1 MKKIRLGNDI
11 QFNWSLFNSEGEP
24 YNIEGADLRIT
35 YTTFRGVTEVTDFS
49 VSGNVVSWIFKGK
62 DQKVLGDYII
72 TLQKNAG
79 EDGMITIDKCSAF
92 RLVARSCDTGGEDT
106 CSHLKVETVELQSE
120 VDGVIVD
127 PVIPE
132 IGENG
137 NWFVNGKDT
146 GKPSKGEDGKAFT
159 YDDFTP
165 EQIEELQKPAT
176 DAADSLLRLEKAIE
190 SAEQSRILAE
200 NNRNESE
207 LLREQSELVR
217 EQAETERSSAE
228 TKREENE
235 SKRLTAEQ
243 ARIQAESARSV
254 AEQDR
259 VSKEQSRVSA
269 EEDRVADETKR
280 SEAES
285 QRAQAETKRAEAET
299 ARVLAETKRSEAEA
313 SRVSA
318 ETARVSAEETRVT
331 EFEQLKQDSQTA
343 IDNANKS
350 ATSANDAANKANE
363 AAESVES
370 RLSQVYAN
378 YDAIV
383 SSGETD
389 QNKIYIDGET
399 NTSYRYDGAGFVGIG
414 GNNGKSCNGIL
425 ITDGTMALSDS
436 EIDYINS
443 IDSISLMWFTRTTYN
458 ATDWYRYLAVC
469 RAEKQV
475 TENDILKLGYDGGF
489 IIFDSRGNVNP
500 DFNYKVR
507 GYRNIVSI
515 NRKEGIAI
523 GYDDMGLIFNQQ
535 LERFK
540 RDYFINKEKY
550 NSIYID
556 EGDRKNIFYEWTLF
570 NFDASRIIS
579 FNPNILS
586 LLRNRIKADG
596 LPSNFIHKDY
606 DKKVIEK
613 PKPIYKVL
621 TLEQDSDGYWHQKAE
636 EIPSEKF
643 GINSRLGENYI
654 YLGKALRNIFSFE
667 ILEGSCLISEVDV
680 LQSETNKTGKLI
692 SIKNIETGEEKNKN
706 DELGIGKWEVI
717 VDFYAYT
724 NYPVMGIVLTAPFD
738 LKLIEEKVEPYA
750 AIIHLKF
757 DKFYDGK
764 IFDDSITGKRTIIGT
779 KIVKGPERFDETTF
793 NTVAPNRT
801 PRFIGEKWYNTATG
815 DIYEAGDLTSF
826 KKNKFIILCTKNIKT
841 NTQNGSMKKGTTY
854 QVA

>member
-49 VSGNVVSWIFKGK
+49 VSENVVSWTFKGK

-176 DAADSLLRLEKAIE
+176 DAADSLLQLEKAIE
-190 SAEQSRILAE
+190 SAEQSRVLAE

-207 LLREQSELVR
+207 LLREQSEQGR
-217 EQAETERSSAE
+217 KQAETERSSAE
-228 TKREENE
+228 TQREENE

-243 ARIQAESARSV
+243 ARIQAESARST

-259 VSKEQSRVSA
+259 VSNEQSRVSA
-269 EEDRVADETKR
+269 EEDRVAEETKR

-363 AAESVES
+363 VAESVES

-389 QNKIYIDGET
+389 QNKIYIDAET
-399 NTSYRYDGAGFVGIG
+399 DTTYRFNGTDFVSIG
-414 GNNGKSCNGIL
+414 GGININDYEEIKGLKSSAMIVDIG
-425 ITDGTMALSDS
+425 SDN
-436 EIDYINS
+436 IDYINS
-443 IDSISLMWFTRTTYN
+443 LSCLSLLFYVKSTENTY
-458 ATDWYRYLAVC
+458 TDWYRYI
-469 RAEKQV
+469 RIIDI
-475 TENDILKLGYDGGF
+475 ENGGYNSEDNRPIISFNFDGG
-489 IIFDSRGNVNP
+489 IYIFGSGQ
-500 DFNYKVR
+500 DFNHKIKGYK
-507 GYRNIVSI
+507 NLISI
-515 NRKEGIAI
+515 NRIDGKAI
-523 GYDDMGLIFNQQ
+523 GYSEMGKDFDEQ
-535 LERFK
+535 LDRFK
-540 RDYFINKEKY
+540 QNTFFPNHSNGQKPNGFRI
-550 NSIYID
+550 ST
-556 EGDRKNIFYEWTLF
+556 GDRKTFLYEWILF
-570 NFDASRIIS
+570 NFDIERLCR
-579 FNPNILS
+579 FNTV
-586 LLRNRIKADG
+586 LLDFMRNRTAPG
-596 LPSNFIHKDY
+596 LIESCFIHKDKSIRVYEKYKPNTYQQLVLTQDEDGYYIGSTDSIDKYFIINRSHYSSEDIAY
-606 DKKVIEK
+606 DKACEVKNVIQVISGSIK
-613 PKPIYKVL
+613 LSTVTVNTIQDAASLYK
-621 TLEQDSDGYWHQKAE
+621 
-636 EIPSEKF
+636 
-643 GINSRLGENYI
+643 
-654 YLGKALRNIFSFE
+654 
-667 ILEGSCLISEVDV
+667 
-680 LQSETNKTGKLI
+680 
-692 SIKNIETGEEKNKN
+692 IKNIDTGEEIESTE
-706 DELGIGKWEVI
+706 ELGEGTYEII
-717 VDFYAYT
+717 VDNLYLNRYGTSF
-724 NYPVMGIVLTAPFD
+724 
-738 LKLIEEKVEPYA
+738 KVISPCTIRFITETITPYSC
-750 AIIHLKF
+750 IYQLKF
-757 DKFYDGK
+757 DRLYKGDKVINGVNNELIPIKTYDSNSPLTPGFVQ
-764 IFDDSITGKRTIIGT
+764 FDSSEFKSIG
-779 KIVKGPERFDETTF
+779 
-793 NTVAPNRT
+793 PNRS

-826 KKNKFIILCTKNIKT
+826 KKIN
-841 NTQNGSMKKGTTY
+841 S
-854 QVA
+854 

>member
-24 YNIEGADLRIT
+24 YNIEGADLIIT

-49 VSGNVVSWIFKGK
+49 VSGNVVSWTFKGK
-62 DQKVLGDYII
+62 DQKILGDYII

-106 CSHLKVETVELQSE
+106 CNHLKVEIVELQSE

-159 YDDFTP
+159 YADFTP

-190 SAEQSRILAE
+190 SAEQSRVLAE

-207 LLREQSELVR
+207 LLREQSELGR

-243 ARIQAESARSV
+243 ARIQAESARST

-269 EEDRVADETKR
+269 EEDRVAEETKR

-313 SRVSA
+313 SRISA

-389 QNKIYIDGET
+389 QNKIYIDAET
-399 NTSYRYDGAGFVGIG
+399 NTSYRFNGTEFVSIG
-414 GNNGKSCNGIL
+414 GGS
-425 ITDGTMALSDS
+425 SDDIS
-436 EIDYINS
+436 NSFPPVINS
-443 IDSISLMWFTRTTYN
+443 ISGKAFTIPFSDRYNMKKVFNDWVTFVFDYLDTTMAISYDFVKFYNDSRNYFSISKSGHQTSF
-458 ATDWYRYLAVC
+458 VI
-469 RAEKQV
+469 V
-475 TENDILKLGYDGGF
+475 NDG
-489 IIFDSRGNVNP
+489 
-500 DFNYKVR
+500 
-507 GYRNIVSI
+507 IV
-515 NRKEGIAI
+515 
-523 GYDDMGLIFNQQ
+523 
-535 LERFK
+535 ERMQ
-540 RDYFINKEKY
+540 I
-550 NSIYID
+550 
-556 EGDRKNIFYEWTLF
+556 
-570 NFDASRIIS
+570 DASKAGLQSYWNAIS
-579 FNPNILS
+579 FNLKEKKCVCYENGVKKYEGEIPDITNTF
-586 LLRNRIKADG
+586 NFNDIKETYSFLKFGEDIGDSYIRSVVGFLNYKLDEEKAKELYNNG
-596 LPSNFIHKDY
+596 LYYELPISQNDLAISFDY
-606 DKKVIEK
+606 DKK
-613 PKPIYKVL
+613 YDFTKVSFDKTSNEIISSDEDLLKIRLLKVSVNNYIFTSYVENQIPEYYLNKEMGVYLKINVLSGKIKL
-621 TLEQDSDGYWHQKAE
+621 TGL
-636 EIPSEKF
+636 
-643 GINSRLGENYI
+643 GINGRF
-654 YLGKALRNIFSFE
+654 K
-667 ILEGSCLISEVDV
+667 VDV
-680 LQSETNKTGKLI
+680 YSSSGDFIGNTKDNGVELAQGEYIVNCHNVKVTIVNSSYLI
-692 SIKNIETGEEKNKN
+692 NYNILETGEIEFSEMRTRIDGYVLSCATSQISK
-706 DELGIGKWEVI
+706 GIVKVNHDTYVPFEGLLSDKKYI
-717 VDFYAYT
+717 
-724 NYPVMGIVLTAPFD
+724 YPV
-738 LKLIEEKVEPYA
+738 
-750 AIIHLKF
+750 
-757 DKFYDGK
+757 
-764 IFDDSITGKRTIIGT
+764 IT
-779 KIVKGPERFDETTF
+779 
-793 NTVAPNRT
+793 NTST
-801 PRFIGEKWYNTATG
+801 
-815 DIYEAGDLTSF
+815 
-826 KKNKFIILCTKNIKT
+826 NIKSRFLG
-841 NTQNGSMKKGTTY
+841 QILFVGEDSYVAAKAGEIYWKKLNS
-854 QVA
+854 